1 MQCVA
6 NRDTTRFKR
15 VGKQSCLAGGLV
27 VAEVAENGQRQ
38 SQDRANRHGGTDQ
51 TDQQEFNG
59 KP

>member
-1 MQCVA
+1 MNCVA
-6 NRDTTRFKR
+6 NRDTAKAKG
-15 VGKQSCLAGGLV
+15 VGKQSCLANGLV

-38 SQDRANRHGGTDQ
+38 AQDRANRHGGTDQ